1 MKRTKEDVILSVSNR
16 LFLQNGYQATTMRKI
31 AQEAGVSL
39 GLATYFFKNKR
50 HIAVRI
56 LQTYLK
62 DLRCRVSEAV
72 DIVQQP
78 LLHSATM
85 VRICDVF
92 FMSPDYRAFFLD
104 CLLYDI
110 YMESMEQMGT
120 NAYESIMNKYH
131 ISENPDLVLLSDN
144 YIPPSIERVLILEKE
159 KGNFPGISLE
169 EIPEIVFSASVARY
183 NDREEIREAIQKAI
197 VQSRE
202 IVPHILAG
210 IPSAREYS
218 GQLFPAAH

>member
-1 MKRTKEDVILSVSNR
+1 MKKTKETVILSVSNR
-16 LFLQNGYQATTMRKI
+16 LFLRDGYQAATMRKI

-39 GLATYFFKNKR
+39 GLATYFFKSKR

-56 LQTYLK
+56 LQTYLR
-62 DLRCRVSEAV
+62 DLRSRVSAAV
-72 DIVQQP
+72 DIVQRP

-85 VRICDVF
+85 VRICDAF

-104 CLLYDI
+104 CLRYDI

-120 NAYESIMNKYH
+120 NAYESIMDKYH
-131 ISENPDLVLLSDN
+131 ITENPDLVLLSDN

-159 KGNFPGISLE
+159 KGNFPGISCE

-183 NDREEIREAIQKAI
+183 NEREDIREDIQKAI
-197 VQSRE
+197 VQARA
-202 IVPHILAG
+202 IVPEILSKM
-210 IPSAREYS
+210 PEPEEYHR
-218 GQLFPAAH
+218 QLFPI